1 MWRTVKNS
9 KFHKKK
15 HQDTDVLDLEGVK
28 YAMNAVFICAGVDLF
43 LESKSTNSHGES
55 KENSESTSY
64 LNDVVNNLASFN
76 KPS

>member
-1 MWRTVKNS
+1 MEDCKELQIS
-9 KFHKKK
+9 QEK

-55 KENSESTSY
+55 KVNSESTFY
-64 LNDVVNNLASFN
+64 LNDVINNLASFN